1 MVEIVSLK
9 KTINKKKLKIEVN
22 CKERQFIAEPI
33 KLLTTSE
40 LVSIIL
46 KEEENYKILSIQKE
60 PCHKVG
66 NSNRK
71 SVKTHGTW
79 LFEIESIENEKK
91 VIIEEKE
98 IEEKPKP
105 KTRKTSSSSTKQ
117 EKSQPSPRKNIRGR
131 ISKLARSQE
140 D

>member
-1 MVEIVSLK
+1 MVEIISLK
-9 KTINKKKLKIEVN
+9 KTRNKKELKIEVN

-46 KEEENYKILSIQKE
+46 KEEDYKILSIQKE

-71 SVKTHGTW
+71 SVKTSGTW
-79 LFEIESIENEKK
+79 FFEVESIENEKK
-91 VIIEEKE
+91 VIIEEKK

-105 KTRKTSSSSTKQ
+105 KTRKTRSSSTKQ
-117 EKSQPSPRKNIRGR
+117 EKPQPSPRKNIRGR
-131 ISKLARSQE
+131 ISKLARSQK